1 MRARRFAFGL
11 IVCLS
16 ALGTI
21 VSARDYASPQLQ
33 SVLATL
39 RGLSSSSFQQVAW
52 WAANPSPPP
61 TTTIDWQQA
70 EAQVLALG
78 QSDRDAVLAWLNSKS
93 RAALCRRGATDA
105 MIGGKRFPI
114 DSFNYVSCGGPAPTP
129 SPGDWR
135 AVPLARATL
144 QQAAPPSGVTIQ
156 NGFAAIK
163 NDGSAALV
171 CLSFT
176 NIAKIA
182 ATRIDFDLPLLDANS
197 QPITSLHFERTGT
210 FSPNVAI
217 AGATTVDQYQQSVQG
232 AFTPR
237 SLAENCLLSN
247 QGTATLPLLQTQ
259 FVSYRVTA
267 VQYADGSGGLRWPLN

>member
-1 MRARRFAFGL
+1 MRLKRFAFGL
-11 IVCLS
+11 IFCLGG
-16 ALGTI
+16 LGAI

-39 RGLSSSSFQQVAW
+39 RGLSTSSFQQVVW
-52 WAANPSPPP
+52 WAANPAAPPM
-61 TTTIDWQQA
+61 TTIDWQQA
-70 EAQVLALG
+70 EAQVLSLA
-78 QSDRDAVLAWLNSKS
+78 DRDRNAVLMWLNSKG
-93 RAALCRRGATDA
+93 RGALCERGATDA
-105 MIGGKRFPI
+105 MIGPKRFPI

-135 AVPLARATL
+135 VVPLARATL
-144 QQAAPPSGVTIQ
+144 QQTAPVGGITIQ

-176 NIAKIA
+176 NVARVAATKIA
-182 ATRIDFDLPLLDANS
+182 FDLPLLDANS

-217 AGATTVDQYQQSVQG
+217 AGPTTVDQYQSSAQG
-232 AFTPR
+232 AFAPR

-247 QGTATLPLLQTQ
+247 QGTAALPLLQTQ
-259 FVSYRVTA
+259 FVSYRVTS
-267 VQYADGSGGLRWPLN
+267 VQYADGSRWP